1 MLLKFIKWI
10 FVVLISVIILSLVI
24 IQSTKFVKR
33 QMYKIDDKNAVED
46 VFSLDIRGTK
56 QWLFIRGKNKNNP
69 VLIFFPGG
77 PGESFVPLSKP
88 YGTELEKHFNIVHV
102 ETGSVGKSDQYKVG
116 PNIDEMTSDTFEM
129 IQYLKNRFHKDKI
142 YVLGHSFGSVIGTKL
157 AQRYPSSIAALI
169 TVGPAIQ
176 WKHGNEITFKKLM
189 EKAKQLNNQQAIDEL
204 SKIPQ
209 NLVRPGTNDQI
220 DFSAVVIQRKWLE
233 KFDMFNV
240 FEHGAKKQ
248 WFDYLTSPDHS
259 IMVSCRLS
267 RITIC
272 QYLTENLNWWNNWK
286 NALPDVIGFNAFE
299 SVKTLDVPYFAFVGE
314 KDNVTPK
321 EITKLFVQKLQA
333 PKKAF
338 IEIKNADHYAF
349 LDEPEKFQKT
359 VLTVLNIVEDEQ
371 VK

>member
-10 FVVLISVIILSLVI
+10 FIALISVIIMSLVI
-24 IQSTKFVKR
+24 IQSTKFVKS
-33 QMYKIDDKNAVED
+33 QLYKINGQNSIED
-46 VFSLDIRGTK
+46 VVALDIRGTK
-56 QWLFIRGKNKNNP
+56 QWLFIRGEDKNNP

-77 PGESFVPLSKP
+77 PGESFVPLSIP
-88 YGTELEKHFNIVHV
+88 YGTELEKRFNIVHV
-102 ETGSVGKSDQYKVG
+102 ETGAVGKSDQYKVG
-116 PNIDEMTSDTFEM
+116 PNIDEMTSDAFEM
-129 IQYLKNRFHKDKI
+129 IKYLKKRFNKNKV

-157 AQRYPSSIAALI
+157 AQGYPSSIAALI

-189 EKAKQLNNQQAIDEL
+189 AKAKQLNNQQAIDEL
-204 SKIPQ
+204 SKIPH
-209 NLVRPGTNDQI
+209 NLVKSGTNGQI

-233 KFDMFNV
+233 KFNMFNV
-240 FEHGAKKQ
+240 FEHGTKKQ

-259 IMVSCRLS
+259 IMESCKLT

-272 QYLTENLNWWNNWK
+272 QYLTENLNWWSNWK
-286 NALPDVIGFNAFE
+286 NALPDVIGFDAFE
-299 SVKTLDVPYFAFVGE
+299 SVKTLDVPYLALVGE

-321 EITKLFVQKLQA
+321 EITKLFVQKLHA

-349 LDEPEKFQKT
+349 LDEPEEFQKA
-359 VLTVLNIVEDEQ
+359 VLTVFDMVAN
-371 VK
+371 K